1 MFRVGAEGDDGS
13 GMRLGAAAGG
23 ALVNMHMG
31 SISLPIIPP
40 KSMQRGLLVNAQGQR
55 FINEDAYYG
64 VLGEHVLLK
73 QGGVAYLVLDE
84 ATFERPEVPREIAG
98 VGETA
103 AELETAL
110 ELPPGSF
117 EATVELYNR
126 HALEGRDP
134 LFGKAAEWVQPL
146 KPPFGALD
154 CRVDS
159 SLFAAFT
166 LGGLRTDV
174 DGRVV
179 SLAGETIPGL
189 YAAGRASAC
198 LASPG
203 YSSGL
208 SIGDGTFF
216 GRRAGRHAAGRKP

>member
-1 MFRVGAEGDDGS
+1 MIGS
-13 GMRLGAAAGG
+13 
-23 ALVNMHMG
+23 
-31 SISLPIIPP
+31 
-40 KSMQRGLLVNAQGQR
+40 
-55 FINEDAYYG
+55 
-64 VLGEHVLLK
+64 
-73 QGGVAYLVLDE
+73 
-84 ATFERPEVPREIAG
+84 EIEPMCMLTSA
-98 VGETA
+98 
-103 AELETAL
+103 
-110 ELPPGSF
+110 PPGSF

-189 YAAGRASAC
+189 YAAGRTTSGVSAFGYVSGAS
-198 LASPG
+198 LA
-203 YSSGL
+203 
-208 SIGDGTFF
+208 DGMIF
-216 GRRAGRHAAGRKP
+216 GRMAATSAVARVR